1 MVYEGQ
7 HRFKELNEQL
17 PVPNSHPLPD
27 NVYIKNRPA
36 TFEYAIEDRL
46 KAGIVLS
53 GSEIKSVRN
62 SKVSFN
68 DSYCFFDHGELWIK
82 SLHIAEYVNAGYAGH
97 IPVHDRKLLLTRK
110 ELNKW
115 IAKVKEKGFSIVP
128 LSMYIDEK
136 GYAKMEIGLG
146 KGKKLHDKRESI
158 KSRDVE
164 REIKRYLK

>member
-1 MVYEGQ
+1 MQE
-7 HRFKELNEQL
+7 K
-17 PVPNSHPLPD
+17 
-27 NVYIKNRPA
+27 VYIKNRPA

-46 KAGIVLS
+46 EAGIMLT

-62 SKVSFN
+62 NKVSFN

-97 IPVHDRKLLLTRK
+97 APTRDRKLLLNRK

-115 IAKVKEKGFSIVP
+115 QAKVKEKGLTIVP
-128 LSMYIDEK
+128 LAMFVNDK
-136 GYAKMEIGLG
+136 GYAKLEIGLG
-146 KGKKLHDKRESI
+146 RGKKLHDKRESI